1 MHEILMSIL
10 DIFGQNFK
18 FGDHVSGHGG
28 SCSVPPQMFIVE
40 VGTYHHEWT
49 LHSILKASLHM
60 LIFMAKQN
68 IMKNCV

>member
-1 MHEILMSIL
+1 MSIL

-40 VGTYHHEWT
+40 VGTYHHE
-49 LHSILKASLHM
+49 
-60 LIFMAKQN
+60 
-68 IMKNCV
+68 